1 MTVTR
6 TRVITAESKEGSSFR
21 RCFSYELAGF
31 AERLRMGVII
41 TEASMRVP
49 NFRLEYLGG

>member
-6 TRVITAESKEGSSFR
+6 TQVITAESKEGSSFR

-41 TEASMRVP
+41 TEASMRVSK
-49 NFRLEYLGG
+49 FQT